1 MAADTD
7 MRTSLASVTT
17 AVTGVGIAI
26 RYSFYLIGAVVLGMI
41 GLGMTSMYGG
51 RTRTV
56 DERVSF
62 HLAAPHLARFTPRSQ
77 VVTGGRFGRIE
88 LLSYGSF
95 HNRDVNFNVGM
106 GFPPSGA
113 VFGHTV
119 APQISS
125 LMPYNVR
132 TAMSSSYHDLET
144 RFGSIR
150 AQELR
155 LESDGQWKQ
164 CLAFVSRFETNAM
177 YLIGWFCD
185 ASGAKPSA
193 ATLAC
198 TLDKLTLNKDLVS
211 KEADAFMRAQA
222 VRPAS
227 CSAMPVS
234 QTTDTRSR
242 SMPSSP
248 QRWSTPSST
257 YRRY

>member
-1 MAADTD
+1 MSD
-7 MRTSLASVTT
+7 MSQVRPNVF
-17 AVTGVGIAI
+17 AVVAGAGALI
-26 RYSFYLIGAVVLGMI
+26 RYSFYLVGMVLMGLLVIGIMSVY
-41 GLGMTSMYGG
+41 SG
-51 RTRTV
+51 RTRMV
-56 DERVSF
+56 DEKVSF
-62 HLAAPHLARFTPRSQ
+62 HLAASHLARFTPRSQ

-95 HNRDVNFNVGM
+95 HNRDVNFNVGI
-106 GFPPSGA
+106 GFPPSGS
-113 VFGHTV
+113 VLGHTI

-132 TAMSSSYHDLET
+132 TAMLSNYHDLET
-144 RFGSIR
+144 RFGPVR

-164 CLAFVSRFETNAM
+164 CLAFVSRFETNAV

-198 TLDKLTLNKDLVS
+198 TLDKLTINKDLVS

-222 VRPAS
+222 ARPAT
-227 CSAMPVS
+227 CSAIPVS

-242 SMPSSP
+242 ATPASP